1 MATLLIGIDGVA
13 EASSPAPEQGLGRL
27 ARWWR
32 RRSALDELR
41 YLTDAQ
47 LRDIGV
53 ERQDVGLQI
62 ERDLNRFLR
71 CW

>member
-1 MATLLIGIDGVA
+1 MATLRMGIDGVE
-13 EASSPAPEQGLGRL
+13 EASFPAPEQGLGRL
-27 ARWWR
+27 TRWWR

-47 LRDIGV
+47 LRDIGI
-53 ERQDVGLQI
+53 ERQDVGPMI

>member
-1 MATLLIGIDGVA
+1 MATLRIGIDGVA
-13 EASSPAPEQGLGRL
+13 EASSPEQGLGRL

-41 YLTDAQ
+41 YLSDAQ

-53 ERQDVGLQI
+53 ERQDVGLLI
-62 ERDLNRFLR
+62 ERDLTRFLR